1 MFPHSLFAPAIL
13 PAHGEGSLVDA
24 FLGPDKGVFVEVGAN
39 HPVKGSQTWGL
50 EQRGWSGLLVEPL
63 AERAAEL
70 RIARRAIVEE
80 VACCPPE
87 LHGTIG
93 LFHVSNYQSTLS
105 VDRGDAGVRFKETR
119 DVPLRTLDSLIEKA
133 GIAQVDFL
141 SVDVEG
147 FEAEVL
153 RGTALQRWRPRLVLV
168 EDKAR
173 SFDVH
178 RVIKAAGY
186 KRVLRTGL
194 NSWYVPN
201 ATPFPV
207 SPRGRLQLLR
217 KYVLAV
223 PFHQLAHGLRLVS
236 PVSRNRNR

>member
-1 MFPHSLFAPAIL
+1 MFARSLFAPAIL
-13 PAHGEGSLVDA
+13 RGDAEKALVDA

-39 HPVKGSQTWGL
+39 HPVRGSQTWGL

-63 AERAAEL
+63 AERASEL
-70 RIARRAIVEE
+70 RMGRRAIVEA
-80 VACCPPE
+80 VACGPPE

-93 LFHVSNYQSTLS
+93 LLHVSNYFSTLS
-105 VDRGDAGVRFKETR
+105 VGRGDAGVRFDETR
-119 DVPLRTLDSLIEKA
+119 EVPVRTLDSLVEKA
-133 GIAQVDFL
+133 GIVQIDFL

-153 RGTALQRWRPRLVLV
+153 RGTDLRRYRPRLVLV

-173 SFDVH
+173 SFAVH
-178 RVIKAAGY
+178 RLMRAAGY

-223 PFHQLAHGLRLVS
+223 PFHQLAHHLRLVS
-236 PVSRNRNR
+236 PVSRNQNR